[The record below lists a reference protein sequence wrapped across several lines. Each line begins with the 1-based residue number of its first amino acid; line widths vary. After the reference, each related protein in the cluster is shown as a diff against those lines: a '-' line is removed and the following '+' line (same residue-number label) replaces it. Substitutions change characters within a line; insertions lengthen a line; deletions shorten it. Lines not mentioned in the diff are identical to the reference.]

1 MRCLIK
7 QKNRSSANIG
17 GSIAEICR
25 FIGSSEASH
34 IPIILSVYDVMTSSD
49 KTILLK
55 FYPNVADL
63 LAFREHLKDDVY
75 HSKYL
80 LSNESYRYIDRGT
93 LLLSYSF
100 CVGFLEH
107 SQVSIRN
114 LKLGNNPGCEH
125 ARDRG
130 RDIGSYYTPN

>member
-63 LAFREHLKDDVY
+63 LAFREHLKDD
-75 HSKYL
+75 HIGLK
-80 LSNESYRYIDRGT
+80 SNRFNR
-93 LLLSYSF
+93 
-100 CVGFLEH
+100 V
-107 SQVSIRN
+107 N
-114 LKLGNNPGCEH
+114 L
-125 ARDRG
+125 
-130 RDIGSYYTPN
+130 